1 VNLNGGEKLAKNG
14 KAAVLMD
21 KEHITLKEYP
31 VPEVKGGDILVKIEL
46 AGVCGT
52 DVHLWHSEKTITP
65 MILGH
70 ENIGQIL
77 EMGNEVGTDT
87 AGNELSEG
95 DLITWTPSYPCGK
108 CYFCKIEQETTSCL
122 NRKVYGIA
130 WRSDEPPHFRGGFAE
145 YAYLSEG
152 TGIFRIPENVP
163 IERVVTLGCGLP
175 TVIHSIERAGNIGI
189 GESVVIQG
197 AGPVGLAALL
207 LAKSSYA
214 SKVIV
219 IDGVEERLKIAED
232 IGADYTVDMRIY
244 ESEDDRVKR
253 ILELTNGHGADF
265 VIEASGALTAVQEG
279 LQMVRDAGRYLVV
292 GQYVDRGTTPIN
304 PYLITSKQIK
314 VIGSKGFTP
323 RHTYKALKFIETL
336 EYPLEKL
343 ITKKFRLDE
352 VEEALKAV
360 EKREVVKAV
369 ISP

>member
-1 VNLNGGEKLAKNG
+1 MRKG
-14 KAAVLMD
+14 KAAVLVEKD
-21 KEHITLKEYP
+21 RIELKEYYI
-31 VPEVKGGDILVKIEL
+31 PEVDDGDILVEIEL

-65 MILGH
+65 IILGH
-70 ENIGQIL
+70 ENIGRIV
-77 EMGNEVGTDT
+77 EIGARVKTDT

-108 CYFCKIEQETTSCL
+108 CYFCKIEQETTSCI
-122 NRKVYGIA
+122 NRKVYGIT
-130 WRSDEPPHFRGGFAE
+130 WSSQESPHFRGGFSE

-152 TGIFRIPENVP
+152 TAVFKIPEGIP

-175 TVIHSIERAGNIGI
+175 TVIHGIERAGNIGI

-207 LAKSSYA
+207 LAKSTYA
-214 SKVIV
+214 SQTIV
-219 IDGVEERLKIAED
+219 IDSVEKRLEIAKD
-232 IGADYTVDMRIY
+232 IGADYIIDMNVHKNEKDRIN
-244 ESEDDRVKR
+244 RV
-253 ILELTNGHGADF
+253 LELTNGRGADL

-279 LQMVRDAGRYLVV
+279 LQMVRDAGRYLVI
-292 GQYVDRGTTPIN
+292 GQYVDRGPTLIN
-304 PYLITSKQIK
+304 PYLITGKQIK

-343 ITKKFRLDE
+343 ITGKFRLEDTE
-352 VEEALKAV
+352 KALRAV
-360 EKREVVKAV
+360 ERRDVVKAV
-369 ISP
+369 VSP

>member
-1 VNLNGGEKLAKNG
+1 MTSKG
-14 KAAVLMD
+14 KAAVLVKKD
-21 KEHITLKEYP
+21 LIELKEYP
-31 VPEVKGGDILVKIEL
+31 IPEVEEGDILVKIEV

-52 DVHLWHSEKTITP
+52 DVHLWHSEKTTTP

-70 ENIGQIL
+70 ENIGRVV
-77 EMGNEVGTDT
+77 EKGEGVKTDA
-87 AGNELSEG
+87 AGSELSEG

-108 CYFCKIEQETTSCL
+108 CYFCKIEQETTSCI

-130 WRSDEPPHFRGGFAE
+130 WSSEEPPHFRGGFAE

-152 TGIFRIPENVP
+152 TAVFKIPEGVP

-175 TVIHSIERAGNIGI
+175 TVVHSIERAGNIGI
-189 GESVVIQG
+189 GEIVVIQG

-214 SKVIV
+214 SQVIV
-219 IDGVEERLKIAED
+219 IDGVEKRLKIAED
-232 IGADYTVDMRIY
+232 MGADHIIDMSVHKDEKDRI
-244 ESEDDRVKR
+244 DI
-253 ILELTNGHGADF
+253 ILELTDGRGADL

-292 GQYVDRGTTPIN
+292 GQYVDRGPTPIN
-304 PYLITSKQIK
+304 PYLITGKQIK

-343 ITKKFRLDE
+343 ITKKFSLEDT
-352 VEEALKAV
+352 EEALKAV
-360 EKREVVKAV
+360 ERKDVVKAV